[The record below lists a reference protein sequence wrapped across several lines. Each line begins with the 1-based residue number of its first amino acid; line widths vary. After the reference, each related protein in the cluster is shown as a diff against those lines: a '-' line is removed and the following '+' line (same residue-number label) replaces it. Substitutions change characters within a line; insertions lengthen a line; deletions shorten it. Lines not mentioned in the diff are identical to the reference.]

1 MICTPAVKRLR
12 LFREGGRGGTAG
24 ELCEDGADDHP
35 LKQRAGKLASLWGDR
50 AGHSL
55 AGRSR
60 IVRSSC
66 YVDVMDAAS
75 LGHLHPRAFTSFE
88 EVSREVEKFEQVL
101 ASNGI
106 TIVPGSALEA
116 MTYHLLELQRRRA
129 NPDTIDPW
137 EDIRQAFR
145 PALGLHDL
153 IRRIL
158 RVRQSPDF
166 PRLIPHLRL
175 LNRGTVAQNVSAPTD
190 QVSAKIFELLI
201 ALVAIETGANA
212 TLDDPDHSA
221 GDNPDVLV
229 TFAGKRWGFAC
240 KVLGGTSPLT
250 LYDRLEEGIRQI
262 EDSEAEIG
270 CVVFSMKNQIDH
282 DLTWPLMNPVEY
294 RKRLETPTFGAWR
307 NSDDAHQQFL
317 ALAAQRHEQLIEVN
331 STAATEALFRAKKTI
346 PAALLVFQS
355 ATSIRL
361 SVGPTFT
368 FIGCLVLMDLF
379 GVAEDGAEP
388 S

>member
-1 MICTPAVKRLR
+1 
-12 LFREGGRGGTAG
+12 
-24 ELCEDGADDHP
+24 
-35 LKQRAGKLASLWGDR
+35 
-50 AGHSL
+50 
-55 AGRSR
+55 
-60 IVRSSC
+60 
-66 YVDVMDAAS
+66 MDAAS
-75 LGHLHPRAFTSFE
+75 LGDLHPRAFTSFE
-88 EVSREVEKFEQVL
+88 EVSREVEEFEQVL

-116 MTYHLLELQRRRA
+116 MAYHLLELQRRRA
-129 NPDTIDPW
+129 NPHTIDPW

-158 RVRQSPDF
+158 RVRRSPDF
-166 PRLIPHLRL
+166 PRLLPHLRL

-201 ALVAIETGANA
+201 ALVAIETGANV

-262 EDSEAEIG
+262 GDSEAEIG

-317 ALAAQRHEQLIEVN
+317 ALAAQRHEQLLEVN
-331 STAATEALFRAKKTI
+331 STAATEALFLGKKTI

-361 SVGPTFT
+361 PVGPTFT

-379 GVAEDGAEP
+379 GVAEGDRRVFEELNLAFQHRR
-388 S
+388 